1 MATLVDIEQLKRNI
15 REIES
20 SSVYEETS
28 LAEEESKAF
37 KKILKLA
44 SIREQAG
51 KKLHERLIKDGFSE
65 QAVSNALG
73 RAIDAHIVDDERYAE
88 AFMRTQL
95 AQGKGRRG
103 VERALEQ
110 LDINSPSE
118 EAWQFAYE
126 QFGDDELERA
136 MALLHRKPP
145 RSKNLR
151 EGAIVSLSKKGTAQT
166 SPLPPR
172 DAGASLLL
180 HLNANISPTK
190 RAISHFLTLR
200 VI

>member
-28 LAEEESKAF
+28 LAEEEAKAF

-73 RAIDAHIVDDERYAE
+73 RAIEAHIVDDERYAE

-103 VERALEQ
+103 VGRALEQ
-110 LDINSPSE
+110 LDN
-118 EAWQFAYE
+118 E
-126 QFGDDELERA
+126 QFGDDELGRA

-151 EGAIVSLSKKGTAQT
+151 EGAYRKLVQKGYSADVAASAARRWSESLAA
-166 SPLPPR
+166 PECEYFA
-172 DAGASLLL
+172 D
-180 HLNANISPTK
+180 
-190 RAISHFLTLR
+190 
-200 VI
+200 

>member
-44 SIREQAG
+44 SIREQAS
-51 KKLHERLIKDGFSE
+51 KKIHERLIKDGFSE

-73 RAIDAHIVDDERYAE
+73 RATDAHIIDDERYAE

-110 LDINSPSE
+110 LDIDSPSE
-118 EAWQFAYE
+118 EA
-126 QFGDDELERA
+126 
-136 MALLHRKPP
+136 
-145 RSKNLR
+145 
-151 EGAIVSLSKKGTAQT
+151 
-166 SPLPPR
+166 
-172 DAGASLLL
+172 
-180 HLNANISPTK
+180 
-190 RAISHFLTLR
+190 
-200 VI
+200 

>member
-1 MATLVDIEQLKRNI
+1 MAKLVDIEQLKRNI

-28 LAEEESKAF
+28 LAEEEESKAF

-44 SIREQAG
+44 SIREQAS

-73 RAIDAHIVDDERYAE
+73 RAIEAHIVDDERYAE

-103 VERALEQ
+103 VELEQ
-110 LDINSPSE
+110 LNIDSPSE
-118 EAWQFAYE
+118 EAWQLAYE

-136 MALLHRKPP
+136 MAFLHRKPP

-151 EGAIVSLSKKGTAQT
+151 EGAYRKLVQKGYSADVAASAARRWSESLAA
-166 SPLPPR
+166 PECEYFA
-172 DAGASLLL
+172 D
-180 HLNANISPTK
+180 
-190 RAISHFLTLR
+190 
-200 VI
+200 

>member
-15 REIES
+15 REIDS

-73 RAIDAHIVDDERYAE
+73 RAIEAHIVDDERFAE

-110 LDINSPSE
+110 LDIDSPSE
-118 EAWQFAYE
+118 EAWQ
-126 QFGDDELERA
+126 
-136 MALLHRKPP
+136 HRKPP

-151 EGAIVSLSKKGTAQT
+151 EGAYRKLVQKGYSADVAASAARRWSESLAA
-166 SPLPPR
+166 PECEYFA
-172 DAGASLLL
+172 D
-180 HLNANISPTK
+180 
-190 RAISHFLTLR
+190 
-200 VI
+200 

>member
-1 MATLVDIEQLKRNI
+1 MAMLVDIDQLKRNI

-28 LAEEESKAF
+28 LAEEETKAF

-44 SIREQAG
+44 SIREQAS

-73 RAIDAHIVDDERYAE
+73 RAIEAHIVDDARYAE

-103 VERALEQ
+103 IHRALEQ
-110 LDINSPSE
+110 LDIDSPSE
-118 EAWQFAYE
+118 ETWQLAYE
-126 QFGDDELERA
+126 QFGNDELKRA
-136 MALLHRKPP
+136 IALLNRKPP

-151 EGAIVSLSKKGTAQT
+151 EGAYRKLIQKGYSGDVAT
-166 SPLPPR
+166 SAARRWSESAAAPDR
-172 DAGASLLL
+172 EYFAD
-180 HLNANISPTK
+180 
-190 RAISHFLTLR
+190 
-200 VI
+200 

>member
-20 SSVYEETS
+20 SSVYKETS

-44 SIREQAG
+44 SIREQAS

-73 RAIDAHIVDDERYAE
+73 RAIEAHIVDDARYAE

-103 VERALEQ
+103 VERETMSSSARW
-110 LDINSPSE
+110 I
-118 EAWQFAYE
+118 F
-126 QFGDDELERA
+126 
-136 MALLHRKPP
+136 
-145 RSKNLR
+145 
-151 EGAIVSLSKKGTAQT
+151 
-166 SPLPPR
+166 
-172 DAGASLLL
+172 
-180 HLNANISPTK
+180 
-190 RAISHFLTLR
+190 
-200 VI
+200 

>member
-20 SSVYEETS
+20 SSVYKETS

-44 SIREQAG
+44 SIREQAS

-73 RAIDAHIVDDERYAE
+73 RATDAHIVDDERYAE

-110 LDINSPSE
+110 LDIDSPSE
-118 EAWQFAYE
+118 EAWQLAYE
-126 QFGDDELERA
+126 QSCQKGYSADVAASAARRWSE
-136 MALLHRKPP
+136 
-145 RSKNLR
+145 
-151 EGAIVSLSKKGTAQT
+151 SLAA
-166 SPLPPR
+166 PECEYFA
-172 DAGASLLL
+172 D
-180 HLNANISPTK
+180 
-190 RAISHFLTLR
+190 
-200 VI
+200 

>member
-20 SSVYEETS
+20 SSIYEETS

-44 SIREQAG
+44 SIRERAS

-65 QAVSNALG
+65 QAVSNALR

-110 LDINSPSE
+110 LDIDSPSE
-118 EAWQFAYE
+118 EAWQLVYE

-151 EGAIVSLSKKGTAQT
+151 EGAYRKLVQKGYSADVAASAARRWSESLAA
-166 SPLPPR
+166 PECEYFA
-172 DAGASLLL
+172 D
-180 HLNANISPTK
+180 
-190 RAISHFLTLR
+190 
-200 VI
+200 

>member
-28 LAEEESKAF
+28 LAEEEAKAF

-65 QAVSNALG
+65 QAVSN
-73 RAIDAHIVDDERYAE
+73 DERYAE

-110 LDINSPSE
+110 LDIDSPSE
-118 EAWQFAYE
+118 EAWQLAYE
-126 QFGDDELERA
+126 QFGDDEFERA
-136 MALLHRKPP
+136 MALLRRKPP

-151 EGAIVSLSKKGTAQT
+151 EGAYRKLVQKGYSADVAASAARRWSESLAA
-166 SPLPPR
+166 PECEYFA
-172 DAGASLLL
+172 D
-180 HLNANISPTK
+180 
-190 RAISHFLTLR
+190 
-200 VI
+200 

>member
-65 QAVSNALG
+65 QAVSNALR

-110 LDINSPSE
+110 LDIDSPSE
-118 EAWQFAYE
+118 EAWQLAYE
-126 QFGDDELERA
+126 QFGNDELERA

-151 EGAIVSLSKKGTAQT
+151 EGAYRKLVQKGYNADVAASAARRWSESLAA
-166 SPLPPR
+166 PECEYFA
-172 DAGASLLL
+172 D
-180 HLNANISPTK
+180 
-190 RAISHFLTLR
+190 
-200 VI
+200 

>member
-44 SIREQAG
+44 SIREQAS

-73 RAIDAHIVDDERYAE
+73 RATDAHIVDDER
-88 AFMRTQL
+88 F
-95 AQGKGRRG
+95 
-103 VERALEQ
+103 ALD
-110 LDINSPSE
+110 L
-118 EAWQFAYE
+118 
-126 QFGDDELERA
+126 
-136 MALLHRKPP
+136 
-145 RSKNLR
+145 LR
-151 EGAIVSLSKKGTAQT
+151 EKKILLVSGTGFNWHE
-166 SPLPPR
+166 PDHFRVVYLPR
-172 DAGASLLL
+172 IEVLKSAMEELAD
-180 HLNANISPTK
+180 
-190 RAISHFLTLR
+190 FLTFYHQ
-200 VI
+200 